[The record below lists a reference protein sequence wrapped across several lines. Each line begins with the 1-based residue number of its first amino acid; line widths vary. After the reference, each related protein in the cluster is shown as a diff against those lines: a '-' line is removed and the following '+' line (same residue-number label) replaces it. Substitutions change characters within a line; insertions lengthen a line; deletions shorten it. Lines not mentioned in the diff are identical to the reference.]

1 MGNWAAGLT
10 QGFNTGLTMGNAF
23 RQRGLR
29 DQLAAEAEKY
39 NPTEGAY
46 GQGLQS
52 NIEQVQG
59 LKQQAIAGG
68 MTPELAAQQYDPA
81 IAELTRRS
89 GLTAADYSVPTDTS
103 GKNYAT
109 FAEAQRAAAP
119 MRSEGLANV
128 YRQAGE
134 LDKAD
139 ELLARAQQSRTA
151 ALQEEAAGLAISAT
165 KRKEATDIANK
176 NALAAI
182 ESRRAAGEPIDQ
194 KFLSVMATQYG
205 ADPKHLMDNELSKL
219 GFDEKTLKL
228 ETAQL
233 QKALTRAQMGG
244 IDGMNKFLA
253 DKFDP
258 NKNDDIV
265 PTLRQTPNGIVVVYG
280 NQVLSEYGSHK
291 DLNSLVANVNGMI
304 TGDPLG
310 AAKTLADINAK
321 NISAQKDQALMKY
334 YADRG
339 DVERMGSAQYFEG
352 SDGKMY
358 ASVPVFKKGEGVR
371 FETVQVNPGQGVGLR
386 KPGAGDA
393 KPVKT
398 PEAGEKY
405 TVGGKPMQAD
415 GMGGF
420 ISTRGVL
427 PDARAGAMK
436 QLGIPDNYI
445 GRLRWSNDGESV
457 LFGDKRYSLVGK
469 EAPGEVQQLLKDI
482 EGYDVM
488 NRRIQQSNTQRMNP
502 PEVLTGLGGT
512 GRVTGFGPQLTYPRN

>member
-1 MGNWAAGLT
+1 MGWASGLQAGIRLGEQIR
-10 QGFNTGLTMGNAF
+10 QGQL
-23 RQRGLR
+23 QR
-29 DQLAAEAEKY
+29 QLADEAAKY
-39 NPTEGAY
+39 TPTEGAY
-46 GQGLQS
+46 GQELQS

-68 MTPELAAQQYDPA
+68 MTPEMAAQQYDPS

-89 GLTAADYSVPTDTS
+89 GLTSADYSVPTDTS

-109 FAEAQRAAAP
+109 LAEAQKAAAP

-151 ALQEEAAGLAISAT
+151 AIQEKAAGLQVNALQ
-165 KRKEATDIANK
+165 RKEDIDIANN

-182 ESRRAAGEPIDQ
+182 EARRAAGEPIDQ
-194 KFLSVMATQYG
+194 KILSIMASQYG

-233 QKALTRAQMGG
+233 QKDLTRAQMGG

-265 PTLRQTPNGIVVVYG
+265 PTLRQTPNGIVVMYG

-321 NISAQKDQALMKY
+321 NVSAQKDQALIKY

-352 SDGKMY
+352 TDGKMY
-358 ASVPVFKKGEGVR
+358 ASVPVFKKGEGVK

-386 KPGAGDA
+386 KPGAGEA

-427 PDARAGAMK
+427 PDDRAGAMK
-436 QLGIPDNYI
+436 QLGIPDNYV

-469 EAPGEVQQLLKDI
+469 DAPVEVKHLLKDI
-482 EGYDVM
+482 EDYDVM
-488 NRRIQQSNTQRMNP
+488 NKRIQQSNTQRMNP
-502 PEVLTGLGGT
+502 PEVRTGLDGT
-512 GRVTGFGPQLTYPRN
+512 GRATGFGPQLTYPR